1 MIVVCHKP
9 YLRWL
14 PDALSSVDR
23 QLPGAGERIVI
34 FDGCAAP
41 DWLPDGW
48 RTETGRWGHPSAAR
62 NAGVAATVA
71 PWLIFLDAD
80 NVMPDGYLAAA
91 DDAITA
97 ATPDVG
103 IVYPDIEY
111 VDPSLTSMRR
121 WTMPACDYWSLRQQN
136 CVDTA
141 SAWRR
146 AALEIVGGCRRMRIS
161 RTTTWRSRSPRR
173 LDGDSDGGARDPDPR
188 ARLRPAHRA
197 GQRAASLLTHLS
209 GAPLLA
215 GRGWLLD
222 RWTRFLLEAELPFRT
237 ALYIVDNGGDRGFSR
252 RVRDAAELVAAER
265 GLTHLDIATAGPP
278 YPALDREHYL
288 AKRRH
293 LHVAQLYAA
302 TFPRV
307 GEDLVYTLED
317 DVEPPPGAIRMLGE
331 EIGYPTR
338 ARIGV
343 AGGAYASPTFAEHV
357 CAAPGHAGWTGS
369 IAWRDL
375 PRAPIDVGCV
385 GGGSAMWANWA
396 LRECVTHVR
405 WEGDARL
412 GRRAVLNRDRWRSG
426 RYASAP
432 RPASRS
438 RESQSPR
445 RRIAPPPPRAAPP
458 PRARGC
464 CDHPGT
470 PARRPDLEISP
481 NRLTSRYEVVN
492 SAPAK
497 RRAIVMISGK
507 LE

>member
-1 MIVVCHKP
+1 VISDLGVIVVCHEP

-23 QLPGAGERIVI
+23 QLPGTGERIVI

-48 RTETGRWGHPSAAR
+48 RSQTGHWGHPSGAR
-62 NAGVAATVA
+62 NAGVAATTA

-91 DDAITA
+91 GGAIA
-97 ATPDVG
+97 AAPPEVG

-111 VDPSLTSMRR
+111 VDASLTSLRR
-121 WTMPACDYWSLRQQN
+121 WTMPAWDYWSLRQQN

-141 SAWRR
+141 STWRR
-146 AALEIVGGCRRMRIS
+146 AAVEIVGGWPPGAYLEDYHLALAITAAGWTAIRMDGPAILIREHGHDRR
-161 RTTTWRSRSPRR
+161 T
-173 LDGDSDGGARDPDPR
+173 
-188 ARLRPAHRA
+188 AHR
-197 GQRAASLLTHLS
+197 QRTASLLTHLWQARS
-209 GAPLLA
+209 LAIVSLLA

-222 RWTRFLLEAELPFRT
+222 RWTRFLLDAELPPRT

-252 RVRDAAELVAAER
+252 RVRDAAELIAAER
-265 GLTHLDIATAGPP
+265 GLTHLDIATTGAP
-278 YPALDREHYL
+278 YPALELEHYL

-307 GEDLVYTLED
+307 HEDLVYTLED
-317 DVEPPPGAIRMLGE
+317 DVEPPLDAIRVLGE
-331 EIGYPTR
+331 EIGYPAR
-338 ARIGV
+338 GRIGV

-405 WEGDARL
+405 WEQTLGWDGVLCSALRANCYRVRL
-412 GRRAVLNRDRWRSG
+412 HGAVRCQHHRL
-426 RYASAP
+426 ASTAS
-432 RPASRS
+432 PAS
-438 RESQSPR
+438 QGQCDDAVALPTPR
-445 RRIAPPPPRAAPP
+445 RPPPRLA
-458 PRARGC
+458 
-464 CDHPGT
+464 
-470 PARRPDLEISP
+470 S
-481 NRLTSRYEVVN
+481 
-492 SAPAK
+492 
-497 RRAIVMISGK
+497 
-507 LE
+507 